1 MKVVQVTPGI
11 IPIPPNGWGA
21 VEKIIWEYKLK
32 LNKLGVDTQI
42 KYLNDVPLSGVDI
55 VHIHI
60 ANLAIEAKQRGIPYV
75 FSLHDHHV
83 VHNGKGSPNY
93 NQNLEAIKGSIISFC
108 HAEYLVDFFEE
119 TDKLFYLSHGVD
131 TEFFKCEKPVKS
143 EHRLLCLANNGI
155 GGDSTYDRKGF
166 RYAIEAARA
175 LDLPITIAGPEN
187 NQHFFNANLDLLEYD
202 KLTVILNNP
211 DEDNIKELYN
221 THSIFLH
228 PSSLEAG
235 HPNLTLLEALSSGL
249 PVVGTY
255 DGSQKLDGMIV
266 CERNTED
273 ITKGIT
279 EIILNYEKFVD
290 ETQKTKEK
298 YDWSVICER
307 LLKIYETIKIINKPY
322 NSEDTKNLYIT
333 EYKKMNKVKDKLD
346 FIYHFVNGPYFEL
359 KGETDKTYTVIFL
372 DEYGK
377 EHYRENIKCNM
388 WVRLNRLYYT
398 KWTILLFDEDELIF
412 NYTLDYTGK
421 RVLISF
427 DSSSLGDTIA
437 WVPYVEEFRKKHNCE
452 VICSTFKNDLFQL
465 QYPNI
470 KFVTPGTNVTN
481 LHGMYQIGWFYNKD
495 REPILPST
503 IPLQKTITNILGLE
517 YSEIKPEITLPI
529 KNRPFVE
536 KYVTIATT
544 STAQLKYWNNPDG
557 WRILCDKLKTM
568 GYRVVHVSREVSNIN
583 GVTELKDKTLEN
595 TINAIYHSEFFIG
608 LSSGL
613 SWLSWAIGKKVV
625 MISNFTEPDHEF
637 TSNCYRVINNNVCNG
652 CWNNPMFKFDK
663 GDWNWCPEHKGTDRQ
678 FECHKQIT
686 PEMVLLKINE
696 LLNEN

>member
-1 MKVVQVTPGI
+1 MNITQVTPGLI
-11 IPIPPNGWGA
+11 EIPPKGWGA
-21 VEKIIWEYKLK
+21 IEKIIWNYKQSLSK
-32 LNKLGVDTQI
+32 LNNNVDI
-42 KYLNDVPLSGVDI
+42 KYLNEVDLSSDI
-55 VHIHI
+55 IHIHV
-60 ANLAIEAKQRGIPYV
+60 ANLAIEAHERGIPYI

-83 VHNGKGSPNY
+83 VLYGKDS
-93 NQNLEAIKGSIISFC
+93 NLYKENLKAIKNSVVSFT
-108 HAEYLVDFFEE
+108 HAEFLVNYFDE

-131 TEFFKCEKPVKS
+131 TSLFKPNNLIRS
-143 EHRLLCLANNGI
+143 EHKLLCLANNGFANNQ
-155 GGDSTYDRKGF
+155 SEDRKGF
-166 RYAIEAARA
+166 RFAIEAAKK
-175 LDLPITIAGPEN
+175 LNLPITVVGPKN
-187 NQHFFNANLDLLEYD
+187 NDNFFNSNPDLLEYE
-202 KLTVILNNP
+202 KLTVISTNP
-211 DEDNIKELYN
+211 NEEESIKLYQE
-221 THSIFLH
+221 HSIFLH

-235 HPNLTLLEALSSGL
+235 HPNLTLLEALSCGL

-255 DGSQKLDGMIV
+255 DGSQKLGGMVV
-266 CERNTED
+266 CSRNTDEVA
-273 ITKGIT
+273 KGIN
-279 EIILNYEKFVD
+279 EIISNYERYVN
-290 ETQKTKEK
+290 ETQKTKER

-307 LLKIYETIKIINKPY
+307 LLKIYQTIKIINKPY
-322 NSEDTKNLYIT
+322 NSEETKNLYIS
-333 EYKKMNKVKDKLD
+333 EYKKMNKIKDDLK

-359 KGETDKTYTVIFL
+359 KGETDKTYTVVFL
-372 DEYGK
+372 DENGE

-388 WVRLNRLYYT
+388 WVKLNRVYYT
-398 KWTILLFDEDELIF
+398 KWTIKLFDADELIF

-421 RVLISF
+421 RVYISF
-427 DSSSLGDTIA
+427 DSASLGDTIA

-452 VICSTFKNDLFQL
+452 VICSTFKNDLFSSK
-465 QYPNI
+465 YPNV
-470 KFVTPGTNVTN
+470 KFVNPGTNVTN

-503 IPLQKTITNILGLE
+503 IPLQKAITNILGLE
-517 YSEIKPEITLPI
+517 FNEIKPEIILPI
-529 KNRPFVE
+529 KNRPFNE

-557 WRILCDKLKTM
+557 WTTLCDKLKDM
-568 GYRVVHVSREVSNIN
+568 GYRVVHVSKELSDIK
-583 GVTELKDKTLEN
+583 GITELKDKSLNN
-595 TINAIYHSEFFIG
+595 TINTIYHSEFFIG

-637 TSNCYRVINNNVCNG
+637 TSNCYRVTNDNVCNG

-663 GDWNWCPEHKGTDRQ
+663 SDWNWCPEHKGTDRQ